1 MTGLRI
7 ETLAAAYGRKRILD
21 GLALPPLAP
30 GSVTALLGANG
41 AGKST
46 LLKTLAGVHPG
57 EGRVRLDGMALMDMP
72 QRARAGVVGYLPQTL
87 PSGSSLVAYEV
98 VSAALRAALPDLA
111 GPARDARLEATFA
124 RLGIGELALRRLD
137 SLSGG
142 QRQLVALAQVFARAP
157 RLMLLDEPTSAL
169 DLRWQIF
176 VLAAVREAA
185 RRDGSVAL
193 VAIHDINLAL
203 RFADA
208 VAVLKDG
215 DVLAFGPARDA
226 LTPEILGRA
235 YGVAARV
242 ESCSRGYAVVIADRA
257 LAVS

>member
-7 ETLAAAYGRKRILD
+7 DTLAAAYGRKRILD
-21 GLALPPLAP
+21 GFALPLLAP

-46 LLKTLAGVHPG
+46 LLKSLAGVHRA
-57 EGRVRLDGMALMDMP
+57 EGRVDLDGTALMEMP
-72 QRARAGVVGYLPQTL
+72 QCERAGVVGYLPQTL

-98 VSAALRAALPDLA
+98 VAAALRAALPGLVGA
-111 GPARDARLEATFA
+111 ARDGRLEATFA
-124 RLGIGELALRRLD
+124 RLGIADLALRRLD

-142 QRQLVALAQVFARAP
+142 QRQLVALAQVLARAP

-176 VLAAVREAA
+176 VLEAVREAA

-203 RFADA
+203 RFTDA

-215 DVLAFGPARDA
+215 KVLAFGDSRDA
-226 LTPEILGRA
+226 LTPEILGQA

-242 ESCSRGYAVVIADRA
+242 ESCSHGYSIVIADRA

>member
-1 MTGLRI
+1 MTGLQI
-7 ETLAAAYGRKRILD
+7 QALSAAYGRKRILN
-21 GLALPPLAP
+21 ALSLPRLVP

-46 LLKTLAGVHPG
+46 LLKSLAGVLRA
-57 EGRVRLDGMALMDMP
+57 EGDARLDGAALMDMP
-72 QRARAGVVGYLPQTL
+72 QRARAGMVGYLPQTL

-98 VSAALRAALPDLA
+98 VAAALRAALPNLV
-111 GPARDARLEATFA
+111 GRDRDTRLETTFA
-124 RLGIGELALRRLD
+124 RLGIGDLALRRLD

-142 QRQLVALAQVFARAP
+142 QRQLVALAQVLSRTP

-176 VLAAVREAA
+176 VLDAVREAA

-208 VAVLKDG
+208 IAVLKDG
-215 DVLAFGPARDA
+215 RPLAFGPAREA
-226 LTPEILGRA
+226 LTPEILGNA

-242 ESCSRGYAVVIADRA
+242 ESCSHGYAIVIADRA

>member
-7 ETLAAAYGRKRILD
+7 DTVSAGYGCKRILD
-21 GLALPPLAP
+21 GFTLPRLAP

-46 LLKTLAGVHPG
+46 LLKSLAGVLRT
-57 EGRVRLDGMALMDMP
+57 EGRVGLDDTALMEMP
-72 QRARAGVVGYLPQTL
+72 QRARAAVVGYLPQTL

-98 VSAALRAALPDLA
+98 VAAALRAAVPDLT
-111 GPARDARLEATFA
+111 GSARAARIEETFA
-124 RLGIGELALRRLD
+124 RLGIGGLALRRLD

-142 QRQLVALAQVFARAP
+142 QRQLVALAQVFARTP

-176 VLAAVREAA
+176 VLEAVREAA
-185 RRDGSVAL
+185 RRDGSIAL

-203 RFADA
+203 RFADS

-215 DVLAFGPARDA
+215 RPLTFGAARTA
-226 LTPEILGRA
+226 LTPEILGAA
-235 YGVAARV
+235 YGVSARV

>member
-1 MTGLRI
+1 MTGLAI
-7 ETLAAAYGRKRILD
+7 DTLTAAYGRKRILD
-21 GLALPPLAP
+21 GLDLPTLAP

-46 LLKTLAGVHPG
+46 LLKSLAGVHPA
-57 EGRVRLDGMALMDMP
+57 EGRASLEGAPLMAMP
-72 QRARAGVVGYLPQTL
+72 QRARAAVVGYLPQTL

-98 VSAALRAALPDLA
+98 VSAALRAALPGLA
-111 GPARDARLEATFA
+111 GRDRDARLEATFT

-142 QRQLVALAQVFARAP
+142 QRQLVALAQVLARAP

-176 VLAAVREAA
+176 VLEAVREAA

-208 VAVLKDG
+208 VAVLKG
-215 DVLAFGPARDA
+215 GKVLAFGPARTA
-226 LTPEILGRA
+226 LTPDILGKA

-242 ESCSRGYAVVIADRA
+242 ESCSHGYSIVIADRA

>member
-1 MTGLRI
+1 MTGLHVASL
-7 ETLAAAYGRKRILD
+7 TAAYGRKRILN
-21 GLALPPLAP
+21 GFSLPSLAP

-46 LLKTLAGVHPG
+46 LLKSLAGVLPA
-57 EGRVRLDGMALMDMP
+57 EGRVDIGDAELMAMP
-72 QRARAGVVGYLPQTL
+72 RRTRAGMVGYLPQSL
-87 PSGSSLVAYEV
+87 PGGSSLVAYEV
-98 VSAALRAALPDLA
+98 VAAALRAASPSLV
-111 GPARDARLEATFA
+111 GSARDARLEATFR

-142 QRQLVALAQVFARAP
+142 QRQLVALAQVLARAP

-176 VLAAVREAA
+176 VLETVREAV
-185 RRDGSVAL
+185 RRDGGVAL

-208 VAVLKDG
+208 IAVLKDG
-215 DVLAFGPARDA
+215 RALAFGPARTA
-226 LTPEILGRA
+226 LTPELLTAA
-235 YGVAARV
+235 YGVSARV
-242 ESCSRGYAVVIADRA
+242 ESCSHGYALVVVDHA
-257 LAVS
+257 LAAS